1 MTIEQVKDLMREMTA
16 CGLTELSW
24 SGEGVK
30 LRLARSADAP
40 PAAQPFAAGD
50 PARGSLSERPSPA
63 AKTASAADA
72 AAGAAAEPQPEAAGK
87 PVKSPVVGVF
97 YAAASP
103 DADPFVQV
111 GQTVKKGDVLC
122 IIEAMKLMNEVVSD
136 VDGVVRQI
144 LVSNDEKIEYGQTL
158 MVIG

>member
-1 MTIEQVKDLMREMTA
+1 MTVEQVKDLMREMTA
-16 CGLTELSW
+16 CGLTELCW
-24 SGEGVK
+24 SGEGVE
-30 LRLARSADAP
+30 LRLAAR
-40 PAAQPFAAGD
+40 PAAASAVEQPFSAGTTVRAADQPGE
-50 PARGSLSERPSPA
+50 P
-63 AKTASAADA
+63 ASAAA
-72 AAGAAAEPQPEAAGK
+72 SAETTAEETPPEAPGK

-103 DADPFVQV
+103 EAEPFVQV

-144 LVSNDEKIEYGQTL
+144 LVSNDEKIEYGQIL